1 MRGVTRHATWVLA
14 AIAVTLAGGVA
25 SAAAGGHAASFP
37 TPAPAAVRAELVQD
51 VGGRGATQRPRRFA
65 YLDKLDSHLQ
75 AVAASSLGA
84 GNPTSARSAA
94 EQQGVTTSLQ
104 GEVAVDVYVDGGL
117 EQAAA
122 GLRALGMRV
131 TGISRRAPQRMVEG
145 FLDPALLVE
154 VAALGATR
162 AIVAPFSVLRTGGTT
177 SQGDAA
183 IQGPAARALGPTGLG
198 TSVGIISDSIDQ
210 SHGGIAASQA
220 TGDLPASVLALSDS
234 PGGTDE
240 GRAMA
245 EIVYDEAPGIGGIVF
260 ATANGGPVAKAQAI
274 DSLVSHGVKVI
285 ADDTSYVTEP
295 FFQDDVVA
303 QAVDRARAA
312 GVAYFAAAGNDGQQS
327 WEGTFNGGAGSQD
340 FDPSP
345 VATDAVQT
353 VGTLPA
359 GQSITFVLQ
368 WAEPWGAVTDDF
380 ALDFYRITGAGQTLL
395 GTMDSNN
402 VTSGIPEEAA
412 SLSFTGPPRTYGIAI
427 RRVAGTGTP
436 LLKYIDF
443 TNGVGTVTIEHATNS
458 GAVGPDAA
466 SARGALT
473 VAAARYS
480 TPTAPESFS
489 ARGPVTHFF
498 DPAGNALP
506 APEVRAKP
514 ELAAPDGVATSVFG
528 FGSFFGTSAAAP
540 AAAGIAALILSTQPL
555 MTMDA
560 LDAIM
565 TDPANALDCTA
576 TPGVPDRD
584 CGSGFLLADRALRV
598 AFDPTPPVVTATVSP
613 AAPDGANLWYRGPV
627 TVSWTV
633 SDGQSPV
640 TAMSGCAP
648 TAPGDG
654 ATTTVTCSATSAG
667 GTTTGTAT
675 LRRDSTPPTAPVI
688 SGIAAMTYSPATV
701 PRAAAVACSA
711 ADATSGVRSCT
722 VTGYGV
728 AAGPHTLT
736 AVALDDAGL
745 TATTTLSY
753 TVVKPPAISV
763 LMLAKGLT
771 LGRLA
776 RAGTAFRLRVSA
788 PGTRLAI
795 SLAARVGA
803 RAIVLRR
810 MTRRVSRGSVRVRV
824 HVTKAARRQ
833 LASLARGT
841 VKVTVTVTGTAS
853 GTTPTTLHASR
864 SSRG

>member
-1 MRGVTRHATWVLA
+1 
-14 AIAVTLAGGVA
+14 
-25 SAAAGGHAASFP
+25 
-37 TPAPAAVRAELVQD
+37 
-51 VGGRGATQRPRRFA
+51 
-65 YLDKLDSHLQ
+65 
-75 AVAASSLGA
+75 
-84 GNPTSARSAA
+84 
-94 EQQGVTTSLQ
+94 
-104 GEVAVDVYVDGGL
+104 
-117 EQAAA
+117 
-122 GLRALGMRV
+122 
-131 TGISRRAPQRMVEG
+131 
-145 FLDPALLVE
+145 
-154 VAALGATR
+154 
-162 AIVAPFSVLRTGGTT
+162 
-177 SQGDAA
+177 
-183 IQGPAARALGPTGLG
+183 
-198 TSVGIISDSIDQ
+198 
-210 SHGGIAASQA
+210 
-220 TGDLPASVLALSDS
+220 
-234 PGGTDE
+234 
-240 GRAMA
+240 
-245 EIVYDEAPGIGGIVF
+245 
-260 ATANGGPVAKAQAI
+260 
-274 DSLVSHGVKVI
+274 
-285 ADDTSYVTEP
+285 
-295 FFQDDVVA
+295 
-303 QAVDRARAA
+303 
-312 GVAYFAAAGNDGQQS
+312 
-327 WEGTFNGGAGSQD
+327 
-340 FDPSP
+340 
-345 VATDAVQT
+345 
-353 VGTLPA
+353 
-359 GQSITFVLQ
+359 
-368 WAEPWGAVTDDF
+368 
-380 ALDFYRITGAGQTLL
+380 
-395 GTMDSNN
+395 
-402 VTSGIPEEAA
+402 
-412 SLSFTGPPRTYGIAI
+412 
-427 RRVAGTGTP
+427 
-436 LLKYIDF
+436 
-443 TNGVGTVTIEHATNS
+443 
-458 GAVGPDAA
+458 
-466 SARGALT
+466 
-473 VAAARYS
+473 
-480 TPTAPESFS
+480 
-489 ARGPVTHFF
+489 VTHFF